1 MNNEKPTNEDS
12 QAGEVEPSIEAE
24 APPPEPEAA
33 EEKPLEPEARP
44 KPTEPPLAPPPRRGS
59 FLSFLAF
66 IIALTALGGTAWM
79 WWQDTTGRGQDEER
93 VLAEIARLDSSD
105 SELSLKVRQLRDELE
120 ALPTADVGPQVE
132 ALERR
137 LESDLAEV
145 ERLEQSVNEQLAVS
159 RSLQMAGAAMQ
170 DRLSAAETA
179 LSGFA
184 TRDLDAG
191 GELDLAEVDY
201 LLRLANERLKLFY
214 DPVAADATLELAD
227 MHLAALDDPIY
238 LSVRQDIAAAMR
250 ELAALELPDFFAIS
264 NELDSI
270 QESVAKLPFKGQ
282 EAPAVSPEDPAS
294 EGWWDKLKGIF
305 SGLVTVRRSTE
316 LEQQRIS
323 LEDKD
328 YVRQRLWLQL
338 EISHLALMRRDQE
351 AFRHSLSRVQDTMNI
366 WFEPSSESF
375 RELSGK
381 IASLEEQEIRVEV
394 PDISKPWSTLRQV
407 RSIRSSPPA
416 VVPVEEAP
424 VEEETSGDG
433 QG

>member
-12 QAGEVEPSIEAE
+12 QAGEVEPPIEAE
-24 APPPEPEAA
+24 APPPEPETA

-44 KPTEPPLAPPPRRGS
+44 IPTEPPSAPPPRRGS

-105 SELSLKVRQLRDELE
+105 SELSLKIRQLRDELE
-120 ALPTADVGPQVE
+120 VLPTADVGPQVE

-137 LESDLAEV
+137 LEGDLAEV
-145 ERLEQSVNEQLAVS
+145 ERLEQAVNEQLAVS
-159 RSLQMAGAAMQ
+159 RSLQMAGSAMQ

-184 TRDLDAG
+184 TRNLDAG

-238 LSVRQDIAAAMR
+238 LSVRQDIAAARR

-282 EAPAVSPEDPAS
+282 EPPAASPEDPAS
-294 EGWWDKLKGIF
+294 EGWWAKLKGVF

-316 LEQQRIS
+316 LEEQRIS

-351 AFRHSLSRVQDTMNI
+351 AFRHSLSRVQDTMSI
-366 WFEPSSESF
+366 WFEPSSASF

-381 IASLEEQEIRVEV
+381 ISSLEEQEIRVEV

-416 VVPVEEAP
+416 AIPVEEPAM
-424 VEEETSGDG
+424 EEETGGDG

>member
-1 MNNEKPTNEDS
+1 VNNENPRNEDS
-12 QAGEVEPSIEAE
+12 QAGELEPSIEEEMPSAE
-24 APPPEPEAA
+24 PDAA
-33 EEKPLEPEARP
+33 EEEPLEPEV
-44 KPTEPPLAPPPRRGS
+44 KPIPSELPSAPPPRRGS
-59 FLSFLAF
+59 FLSFLALL
-66 IIALTALGGTAWM
+66 IALAALSGTTWM
-79 WWQDTTGRGQDEER
+79 WWQDATGRGQEEER
-93 VLAEIARLDSSD
+93 VLAEVARLDSSD
-105 SELSLKVRQLRDELE
+105 SELSLKIRQVRDELE
-120 ALPTADVGPQVE
+120 ALPVGEVGPRVE

-137 LESDLAEV
+137 LESDLTEV
-145 ERLEQSVNEQLAVS
+145 ERLEKTVNEQLAIS
-159 RSLQMAGAAMQ
+159 RSLQMAGAVMQ

-179 LSGFA
+179 LSGLA

-191 GELDLAEVDY
+191 GELDLSEVDY

-238 LSVRQDIAAAMR
+238 LSVRQDIAAARR

-270 QESVAKLPFKGQ
+270 QESVAGLPFKGQ
-282 EAPAVSPEDPAS
+282 EAPAVSPEDPSS
-294 EGWWDKLKGIF
+294 EGWWEKLKGVF
-305 SGLVTVRRSTE
+305 AGLVTVRRSTDQE
-316 LEQQRIS
+316 DQRIS

-351 AFRHSLSRVQDTMNI
+351 AFRHSLSRVQETMDA
-366 WFEPSSESF
+366 WFEPSSASF

-381 IASLEEQEIRVEV
+381 IASLGEQEIRVEV

-407 RSIRSSPPA
+407 RSLRSLPPA
-416 VVPVEEAP
+416 AVPAEEPPVEAEAI
-424 VEEETSGDG
+424 GDS